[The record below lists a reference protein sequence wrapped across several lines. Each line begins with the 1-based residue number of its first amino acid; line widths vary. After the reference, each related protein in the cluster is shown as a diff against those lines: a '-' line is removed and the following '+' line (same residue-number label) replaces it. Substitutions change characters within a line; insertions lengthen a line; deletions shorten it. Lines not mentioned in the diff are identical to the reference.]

1 MADKKKQPSS
11 KGKGKYAMY
20 RQDTRNRKNSIKRI
34 LESQGE
40 QATLEYAKKF
50 GIEAWARRRIAS
62 LISRPKSKR

>member
-1 MADKKKQPSS
+1 MADKKKRPGS
-11 KGKGKYAMY
+11 KGKGKYALY
-20 RQDTRNRKNSIKRI
+20 RAENRSRRNSIKRI

-40 QATLEYAKKF
+40 QAVLEYAKKF